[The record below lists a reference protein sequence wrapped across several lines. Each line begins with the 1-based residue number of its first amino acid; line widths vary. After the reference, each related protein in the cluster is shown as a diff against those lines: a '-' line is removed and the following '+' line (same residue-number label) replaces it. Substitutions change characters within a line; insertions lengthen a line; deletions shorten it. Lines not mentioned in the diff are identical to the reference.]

1 MISVVRRIGFKLH
14 VPGTKTWLKRS
25 ALEAWETLCPPVS
38 YEKQYARYNAGEYQA
53 AMAQP
58 SELYDFKAV
67 TSSLISRLREVV
79 DSSGLRAAELWPY
92 FRRASLYELE
102 FWEATYEGR

>member
-1 MISVVRRIGFKLH
+1 
-14 VPGTKTWLKRS
+14 
-25 ALEAWETLCPPVS
+25 
-38 YEKQYARYNAGEYQA
+38 
-53 AMAQP
+53 MAQP

-67 TSSLISRLREVV
+67 TSSLVSRLREVV

-102 FWEATYEGR
+102 FWEAAYEGH